1 MIGVL
6 MMVKNESLS
15 IKVSLE
21 STKGYFSDIIIFD
34 TGSEDNTIEIIEETC
49 KKNQQNLYVKKGIFK
64 SFPESRNEA
73 IEFAESVIQKEKEK
87 EKKDNNVLK
96 YILMMDAGDEFRTDK
111 NPGQFME
118 VFRVIKPGRKNDF
131 DIGIIQQKW
140 LEKKEGG
147 RATISDHYDCRL
159 IKVDCHI
166 RYDITYPVHEQV
178 CNANTLFSC
187 NFGDLFHLYQ
197 DREKYGGSSEKRYAR
212 DIEMLLQSNLDTRN
226 LYFLAQSYMSM
237 NDFKNGFKYNVLC
250 YEKNQKMEKKTFDD
264 TFTLVRIAFCA
275 IQIKLIDVALKY
287 LEISLMRKEEDVPID
302 IYIYYFDIYIKRR
315 DCVKLIPMVEKL
327 YKMKKPTVSSSI
339 KLINHY
345 FYDYLRYNLISV
357 VCLMSQQKIEVGKKS
372 LEKILHY
379 GKAEDYHNYEIYK
392 NL

>member
-1 MIGVL
+1 
-6 MMVKNESLS
+6 
-15 IKVSLE
+15 
-21 STKGYFSDIIIFD
+21 
-34 TGSEDNTIEIIEETC
+34 
-49 KKNQQNLYVKKGIFK
+49 
-64 SFPESRNEA
+64 
-73 IEFAESVIQKEKEK
+73 
-87 EKKDNNVLK
+87 
-96 YILMMDAGDEFRTDK
+96 
-111 NPGQFME
+111 
-118 VFRVIKPGRKNDF
+118 
-131 DIGIIQQKW
+131 
-140 LEKKEGG
+140 
-147 RATISDHYDCRL
+147 
-159 IKVDCHI
+159 
-166 RYDITYPVHEQV
+166 
-178 CNANTLFSC
+178 
-187 NFGDLFHLYQ
+187 
-197 DREKYGGSSEKRYAR
+197 
-212 DIEMLLQSNLDTRN
+212 MLLQSNLDTRN

-287 LEISLMRKEEDVPID
+287 LEISLMRKEEEVPID

-327 YKMKKPTVSSSI
+327 YKMQKPSVSSSI

-357 VCLMSQQKIEVGKKS
+357 VCLMSQQKIEIGKKS